1 MLLVVFVAVVRVT
14 ASPALPP
21 VPTSGATVAV
31 GGCATSTWA
40 GAVPGWLLTGFSI
53 AATAS
58 HTRRGVV
65 YGGGLSGC
73 RTSLYVKHYHSK
85 QARHQKLDIHAST

>member
-1 MLLVVFVAVVRVT
+1 VPLVVLVAVVIVT

-31 GGCATSTWA
+31 GGCATSMWA
-40 GAVPGWLLTGFSI
+40 GAVPGRLLPGFSI

-58 HTRRGVV
+58 RTRRGVV
-65 YGGGLSGC
+65 YGGGLAG
-73 RTSLYVKHYHSK
+73 
-85 QARHQKLDIHAST
+85 